1 MRRRLLIFVLLPAII
16 AVLGISTGFIGNH
29 GTPDFEKKSRVFDQP
44 IAYGLVQQ
52 ISAQLKDL
60 GIGPVKKVELG
71 PINKKMVEEGRNIF
85 NSKCIICHDLDQQK
99 VGPALRNI
107 TKDRS
112 PEFIMNLMVNYPQML
127 KEDPLMQ
134 DIFKKFNHI
143 PMTDPALNQT
153 QARNLLEYLRSV
165 VR

>member
-1 MRRRLLIFVLLPAII
+1 MRKQLFFVLLMAI
-16 AVLGISTGFIGNH
+16 VTVFGISSGFTGKF
-29 GTPDFEKKSRVFDQP
+29 GTSANDKIFGLFNKSATP
-44 IAYGLVQQ
+44 SGIQ
-52 ISAQLKDL
+52 INPQLNDH

-71 PINKKMVEEGRNIF
+71 PINKKMVDGGKSIF
-85 NSKCIICHDLDQQK
+85 NNKCIICHDLDQQK

-153 QARNLLEYLRSV
+153 QARMLLEYLRSV
-165 VR
+165 AR